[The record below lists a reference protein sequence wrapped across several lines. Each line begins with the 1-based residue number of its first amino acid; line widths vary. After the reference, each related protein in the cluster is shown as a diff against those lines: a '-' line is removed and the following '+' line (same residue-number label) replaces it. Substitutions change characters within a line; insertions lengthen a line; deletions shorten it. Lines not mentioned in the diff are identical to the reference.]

1 MADIQTQ
8 DKGSHSKHGKG
19 KVRSKK
25 MSTRVDLT
33 PMVDLAFLLIS
44 FFMLTTT
51 LSKPM
56 AMELNMPKKTEEKDK
71 EDVKEGW
78 VLNVVLDKD
87 DKIWY
92 YNGLVVYNMQ
102 TTNYSPEGIRQV
114 VYDKQ
119 KEVEKDYGGAEKM
132 ICIIK
137 MTKDA
142 NYRNMV
148 DILDEMDITDTKRYA
163 IQDISPLEEEA
174 IANGGVLD
182 PSKVTEVIEEP
193 Q

>member
-1 MADIQTQ
+1 MADIQTPE
-8 DKGSHSKHGKG
+8 KGSHGKHGKG

-25 MSTRVDLT
+25 MSTRVDFT

-51 LSKPM
+51 LAKPQ
-56 AMELNMPKKTEEKDK
+56 AMELNMPKKTEEEDK

-78 VLNVVLDKD
+78 VLNVILDKD
-87 DKIWY
+87 NKIWY
-92 YNGLVVYNMQ
+92 YNGLVVFDMK
-102 TTNYSPEGIRQV
+102 TTDYSPEGIRKI

-119 KEVEKDYGGAEKM
+119 EEVGQKYENREKM

-142 NYRNMV
+142 TYRNMV
-148 DILDEMDITDTKRYA
+148 DMLDEMEITDTKRYA

-182 PSKVTEVIEEP
+182 PSKVVETVTE
-193 Q
+193 